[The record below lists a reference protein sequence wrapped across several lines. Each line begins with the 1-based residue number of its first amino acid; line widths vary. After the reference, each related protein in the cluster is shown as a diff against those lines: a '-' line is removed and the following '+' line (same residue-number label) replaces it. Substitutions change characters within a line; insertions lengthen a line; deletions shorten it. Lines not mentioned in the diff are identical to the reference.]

1 MKRIIRLLWP
11 HLRQHRRPL
20 IWAGLAMVGEVV
32 TALLT
37 PWPLKVVIDDIL
49 FTSAHKLRTQ
59 IDSHIVML
67 LIGVSV
73 IALVIAVFDAWF
85 TYVDDRATSIV
96 AQKAVNDFR
105 LQIFAHL
112 QRLSLAFHQHR
123 DTRVGDL
130 LSRLS
135 GDIGSLQDLAS
146 DGISN
151 VVTNGLTIVTMVI
164 IMLTLDWRLALV
176 AAVTFIPLIVLARRT
191 TLRMRAALRVAR
203 KQEGR
208 VSAVL
213 QESLT
218 SVKLVQAFVREDREH
233 ARLADESYK
242 SLEAQIEAVELQ
254 ARLNPII
261 AIISTIGT
269 VSVTAV
275 GVVLSIHGQITP
287 GVLLVFLSYQ
297 RSMQSPARQ
306 LAKLSYTIGKAQAG
320 AERLDETL
328 SVVPTVVERPDARPL
343 PSVRGHVRF
352 EHVSFGYRDGAA
364 VLHDI
369 MLDIPPGTVVAIVG
383 PTGAGKTTLMSLLP
397 RFFDPTSGQISID
410 GVNIADVT
418 LASLRSQVG
427 LVLQDSL
434 LFSTSITQNIAYGR
448 PEASAAEIEA
458 AAEAAGVDVIAR
470 RLENGYD
477 TVVSERGASLSGGE
491 KQCVGIARAILKN
504 APILILDEPTSSMDS
519 HTEALVMR
527 GLSRLAEH
535 RTVFTIAH
543 RLTTVREA
551 DLVVVLRDG
560 RVAETGTPDE
570 LLRRM
575 DSLFAS
581 LARSQELRLA

>member
-1 MKRIIRLLWP
+1 MKRITRLLWP
-11 HLRQHRRPL
+11 HLREHRRL
-20 IWAGLAMVGEVV
+20 LSWAALAMLGEVV

-37 PWPLKVVIDDIL
+37 PWPLKVVLDNIL
-49 FTSAHKLRTQ
+49 FNSDHKLRTHL
-59 IDSHIVML
+59 DSHVIVL
-67 LIGVSV
+67 LIGIS
-73 IALVIAVFDAWF
+73 IISLVIAALDAWF
-85 TYVDDRATSIV
+85 TYVDNWTTSVV
-96 AQKAVNDFR
+96 AQRAVNSFR
-105 LQIFAHL
+105 LRVFAHL

-151 VVTNGLTIVTMVI
+151 VVTNGLTIVTMVS
-164 IMLTLDWRLALV
+164 IMLWLDWRLALV
-176 AAVTFIPLIVLARRT
+176 VAVTAFPLLVLARRT

-233 ARLADESYK
+233 ARLAYESSM
-242 SLEAQIEAVELQ
+242 SLAASIEAAELQ
-254 ARLNPII
+254 ARLNPLITVL
-261 AIISTIGT
+261 STIGT

-275 GVVLSIHGQITP
+275 GVVLAIHGQITP

-306 LAKLSYTIGKAQAG
+306 LAKLSYTLGKAQAG
-320 AERLDETL
+320 AERLDEML
-328 SVVPTVVERPDARPL
+328 SVTPTVVERPDALPL
-343 PSVRGHVRF
+343 PPVKGHVRF
-352 EHVSFGYRDGAA
+352 EHISFCYRADAP
-364 VLHDI
+364 VLHDVT
-369 MLDIPPGTVVAIVG
+369 LDIPRGTVVAIVG

-397 RFFDPTSGQISID
+397 RFYDPTSGQISID
-410 GVNIADVT
+410 GVDIRDVT

-434 LFSTSITQNIAYGR
+434 LFSTSVAQNIAYGR
-448 PEASAAEIEA
+448 PDASAPEIEA
-458 AAEAAGVDVIAR
+458 AAEAAGVDIIAR
-470 RLENGYD
+470 RLEDGYN
-477 TVVSERGASLSGGE
+477 TIVSERGASLSGGE
-491 KQCVGIARAILKN
+491 KQCLGIARAILKD

-519 HTEALVMR
+519 HTEQLVLR
-527 GLSRLAEH
+527 GLSRLTAR

-551 DLVVVLRDG
+551 DLVVVLREG